1 MDLKGNAKKTDRLI
15 LLGLALA
22 GAVMTLVIC
31 PFSPLYRYCF
41 EPDEICYLVM
51 SRGWLSGKIP
61 YRDLFDHK
69 GPLTYI
75 IYALGLLLGNGA
87 NWGVFVIFALIS
99 AGNFTLIYKIL
110 RIFYDPGRA
119 FSAEAVLISMFFVK
133 RSILYATGS
142 KPEHIALLFL
152 LLSEYLIAK
161 RVKERAAREKAAPPE
176 TPSAQPL
183 LTQKDMYLLGLLAGV
198 VFMIKYNLCAYY
210 LFFIGAYFLWLLV
223 RRSPSSAGVPSDHSD
238 GRDHYA
244 RPEHRNLRPFL
255 TSSASF
261 AAGIATIAAPIFL
274 YFASQ
279 HALRDFLN
287 VYFAF
292 NLHYAGKG
300 TLKLHFFR
308 TWITRHNQILLAV
321 LFAMM
326 CASAI
331 IALITRKK
339 RAHHLILFACG
350 AATYFA
356 LTLPQVFTYSF
367 VVIIPLYLLAF
378 GVLSDFV
385 LTNLPLRILPVAA
398 GIMTAFVLALL
409 SYTNYKASP
418 SLTSSPKALE
428 RGMSGF
434 YEAHPDAECLYFA
447 TLCEHFFYDDPDRV
461 PDFKYFYLPRAYTR
475 EMVEA
480 QQSYIA
486 DRIPELVMYYRGKK
500 TPDSYMADLD
510 AFLTANGYSL
520 YINDL
525 EESRVYV
532 YTRDEA

>member
-1 MDLKGNAKKTDRLI
+1 MDLKGSAKKTDRLI

-69 GPLTYI
+69 GPLTYV
-75 IYALGLLLGNGA
+75 IYALGLLLGNGN

-110 RIFYDPGRA
+110 RIFYDPDRA

-161 RVKERAAREKAAPPE
+161 RVKERAAQGKEPTE
-176 TPSAQPL
+176 QPVF
-183 LTQKDMYLLGLLAGV
+183 TTKDMFLLGLLAGV

-223 RRSPSSAGVPSDHSD
+223 RRAPSSAGFPSDHSD

-244 RPEHRNLRPFL
+244 RPEHRNLRAFL

-308 TWITRHNQILLAV
+308 TWISRHNQLLLAA

-326 CASAI
+326 IAAAI

-385 LTNLPLRILPVAA
+385 LTNLPP
-398 GIMTAFVLALL
+398 
-409 SYTNYKASP
+409 
-418 SLTSSPKALE
+418 
-428 RGMSGF
+428 
-434 YEAHPDAECLYFA
+434 AHPPRRRRHHDGLRTGTPVLHELQGLAFPYFFA
-447 TLCEHFFYDDPDRV
+447 KSTGTWDVRL
-461 PDFKYFYLPRAYTR
+461 L
-475 EMVEA
+475 
-480 QQSYIA
+480 
-486 DRIPELVMYYRGKK
+486 
-500 TPDSYMADLD
+500 
-510 AFLTANGYSL
+510 
-520 YINDL
+520 
-525 EESRVYV
+525 
-532 YTRDEA
+532 